1 MPKLDIT
8 FPHNLDQNEAT
19 KRLQVKEAEIKEKHI
34 YTVTDLQETWTT
46 PNTMEFSF
54 KIYGFSLNGSVQS
67 LDKAVNIS
75 LDLPFAAMLLRGTI
89 ESEIKKELA
98 QILNC

>member
-1 MPKLDIT
+1 MPRLDIT
-8 FPHNLDQNEAT
+8 FQHNLDKDEAT
-19 KRLQVKEAEIKEKHI
+19 KRLQIKEAEIKEKHI
-34 YTVTDLQETWTT
+34 YTVTDLKETWTS

-67 LDKAVNIS
+67 LEKAVQIVI
-75 LDLPFAAMLLRGTI
+75 DLPVAAMLFRGTI

-98 QILNC
+98 QVLS